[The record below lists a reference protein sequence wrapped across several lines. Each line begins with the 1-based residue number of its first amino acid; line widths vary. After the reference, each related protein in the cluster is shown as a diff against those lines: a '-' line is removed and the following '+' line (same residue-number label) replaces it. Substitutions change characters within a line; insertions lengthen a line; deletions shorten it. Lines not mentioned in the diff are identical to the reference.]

1 MNNEEFYLN
10 TIYKIIDDS
19 TKSELIKSLDETAS
33 RYEPL
38 GYTKNEIIGVFNNLQ
53 WAASKL
59 LYEERCRMFS
69 AGFAAEVSD
78 VPGKNLKIILKIH
91 QYDNNKVEG
100 FILSSD
106 I

>member
-1 MNNEEFYLN
+1 MHNEEYYLN
-10 TIYKIIDDS
+10 TIYKIMDDA
-19 TKSELIKSLDETAS
+19 TKFEFIKRLDETAS

-38 GYTKNEIIGVFNNLQ
+38 GYTKNDFIGVFNNLQ
-53 WAASKL
+53 CAATRL

-78 VPGKNLKIILKIH
+78 VPGKHFKIILKIH
-91 QYDNNKVEG
+91 QYDNNEVEG